1 MLVQNDELIL
11 PETIRVEG
19 IHALMPTDPFS
30 MRCGARISAWLED
43 RATEIRRIW
52 TTERLEQIEPLH
64 GDSSAVVEQLL
75 KILTHQEF
83 NYQSR
88 GRVAH
93 LFPELRH
100 RLKRAVAYC
109 NSITFFLLFNGGYRG
124 SPLPDSPELIFQP
137 DQTELLLL
145 FQIAR
150 LQRQVTRIYAPGIDF
165 VIVVNNGVARWV
177 NEIPRTATEAY
188 IADLRAMIRQLGA
201 DAHVRVLVQSELTGY
216 CDTWP
221 GGSVTPS
228 PSLSS
233 AEHRLVERFLG
244 RSCDADE
251 ARHRSALYP
260 AAEAVWGEELLPLA
274 EAQDAILL
282 RQVAHPAS
290 LSFRP
295 FPGGA
300 IRTQNGTL
308 GFAPRGADWIPQLI
322 TTRSFARHS
331 IRRVPVT
338 LPSALRRATPVDQVT
353 VDA

>member
-11 PETIRVEG
+11 PETVEAL
-19 IHALMPTDPFS
+19 HRLMPSDPVS
-30 MRCGARISAWLED
+30 IRCGARISAWLED
-43 RATEIRRIW
+43 RVAEIRRIW
-52 TTERLEQIEPLH
+52 AAERPKQIEPLQ
-64 GDSSAVVEQLL
+64 GDSSAVSEQIL
-75 KILTHQEF
+75 KILVHPEF

-93 LFPELRH
+93 LFPDLRQ
-100 RLKRAVAYC
+100 RLKRAVAHRS
-109 NSITFFLLFNGGYRG
+109 SITFFLLFNGGYRG
-124 SPLPDSPELIFQP
+124 SPLPNSPDLIFQS

-145 FQIAR
+145 LQVAR
-150 LQRQVTRIYAPGIDF
+150 LQRKVTRIYTPGIDF

-177 NEIPRTATEAY
+177 NDIPRTATEAY
-188 IADLRAMIRQLGA
+188 VTDLRAMIRQLGA

-228 PSLSS
+228 PSLSA

-251 ARHRSALYP
+251 ARHRCALYP

-322 TTRSFARHS
+322 TTCSFARHS

-338 LPSALRRATPVDQVT
+338 LPTALRRATPVDQVP